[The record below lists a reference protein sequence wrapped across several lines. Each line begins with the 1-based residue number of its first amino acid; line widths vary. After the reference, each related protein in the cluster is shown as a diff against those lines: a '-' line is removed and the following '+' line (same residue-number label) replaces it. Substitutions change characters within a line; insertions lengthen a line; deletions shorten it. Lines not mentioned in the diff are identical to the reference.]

1 MTAKTWIFAIVDPTS
16 PGTCWVEVL
25 APSESAAR
33 VKARRL
39 LDDEESVGDLLVF
52 PNSDGSGV
60 PSE

>member
-1 MTAKTWIFAIVDPTS
+1 MSSKTWIFAIDHPTS
-16 PGTCWVEVL
+16 SATCWVEVL
-25 APSESAAR
+25 ATSESAAR

-39 LDDEESVGDLLVF
+39 LDDDESVGDLLVF